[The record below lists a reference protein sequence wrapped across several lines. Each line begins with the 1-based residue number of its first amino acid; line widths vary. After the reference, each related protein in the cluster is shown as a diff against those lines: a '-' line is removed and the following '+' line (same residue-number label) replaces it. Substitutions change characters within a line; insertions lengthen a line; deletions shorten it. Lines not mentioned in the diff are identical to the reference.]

1 MPKVGMKSFSYDEA
15 GVKKAN
21 EEAMK
26 TGLPIEYEDR
36 NYSQYGNQQTYF
48 KKGGMVRG
56 GRKATRGLQYK
67 ACE

>member
-26 TGLPIEYEDR
+26 TGLPIEYENR
-36 NYSQYGNQQTYF
+36 PISKKVEWFAVAERLLAVSSTRRVNNALYF
-48 KKGGMVRG
+48 V
-56 GRKATRGLQYK
+56 
-67 ACE
+67 